1 MAFRLF
7 TGRAAKVRQY
17 LAGLAM
23 AAALAIAPAAQAS
36 EAEAY
41 VRDIAAK
48 LEPLLQNGK
57 VTPKSVDD
65 FLQTNIAGELD
76 MNRIAKYVLPNHWQS
91 ISGDDQKR
99 FKNIFRLFI
108 VENFKRQLVKYSNA
122 EIRIIRSVEHKPEG
136 VSVITRIRVPSK
148 SPLNMNW
155 RLFREDDR
163 LKIFDV
169 SVQGISKLSATRA
182 EYKSVLEEHGFEY
195 LLEQICERL
204 ETPNTASCTPG

>member
-1 MAFRLF
+1 MAFRLS
-7 TGRAAKVRQY
+7 TDRAAIVKKF
-17 LAGLAM
+17 LAGLALV
-23 AAALAIAPAAQAS
+23 AALLVAPATQAS

-65 FLQTNIAGELD
+65 FLQSNIAGELD
-76 MNRIAKYVLPNHWQS
+76 MNRIAKYVLRNHWKA
-91 ISGDDQKR
+91 ISGEDRKR
-99 FKNIFRLFI
+99 FKSIFRLFI

-155 RLFREDDR
+155 RLFRENDE

-182 EYKSVLEEHGFEY
+182 EYKSVLEQHGFEY

-204 ETPNTASCTPG
+204 EKPNKAACTPG

>member
-1 MAFRLF
+1 
-7 TGRAAKVRQY
+7 VRKL
-17 LAGLAM
+17 LAGLAL
-23 AAALAIAPAAQAS
+23 AAALVVAPAAKAT

-57 VTPKSVDD
+57 VTPKSVDE
-65 FLQTNIAGELD
+65 FLQSNIAGELD
-76 MNRIAKYVLPNHWQS
+76 MNRIAKYVLRKHWKA
-91 ISGDDQKR
+91 ISNADQKR
-99 FKNIFRLFI
+99 FKSIFRLFI

-155 RLFREDDR
+155 RLFREDDE

-182 EYKSVLEEHGFEY
+182 EYKSVLEEHGFDY

-204 ETPNTASCTPG
+204 ENPNKAACTPG